1 VFEQH
6 LKFVNPINVLRS
18 VARRIRSWPL
28 GVRKSPSTGR
38 IDFGDFKRLTPI
50 SQVFGTD
57 RGQPIDR
64 YYIEGF
70 LDRHAADI
78 RGRVVEVFDNSYT
91 RRFGGKRVVRS
102 DVLDINPRNRLATF
116 VADLTNAAA
125 VPSNVFDC
133 FILTQT
139 LQLIYDLHAA
149 VRTVHRLLAPGGV
162 LLATIPGISQIDRYN
177 CAETWCWGFTK
188 VSARRLFEQSFRAED
203 IEVTAHGNV
212 LSAVSFL
219 QGVATQELR
228 PNELD
233 YVDPFYEM
241 LITVRAV
248 KSGAES

>member
-1 VFEQH
+1 VFEH
-6 LKFVNPINVLRS
+6 RLRLVNPVNLFQA
-18 VARRIRSWPL
+18 VARRISSWPL
-28 GVRKSPSTGR
+28 GFRKSPSPGR

-50 SQVFGTD
+50 SQVFGFD

-78 RGRVVEVFDNSYT
+78 RGRVVEVFDNDYT

-102 DVLDINPRNRLATF
+102 DVLDINPKNQLATF
-116 VADLTNAAA
+116 VADLTNAAE
-125 VPSNVFDC
+125 VPSNSFDC

-139 LQLIYDLHAA
+139 LQYIYDTHAA
-149 VRTVHRLLAPGGV
+149 VRNVHRLLKPGGV
-162 LLATIPGISQIDRYN
+162 LLATIPGVSRIDR
-177 CAETWCWGFTK
+177 CDTWCWAFTK

-203 IEVTAHGNV
+203 IEVTEHGNV

-219 QGVATQELR
+219 AGVATEELR
-228 PNELD
+228 PAELD
-233 YVDPFYEM
+233 HVDPTYAL

-248 KSGAES
+248 KSSAES